1 MANKPWDEGSMVAA
15 GVKQIWV
22 EFQLYVWLLLQLEAS
37 VWSLRASFFS
47 LKKWKSWYLS
57 PRDVLRAK
65 WNNVCQVP
73 RSTPWFTVADHME
86 YLSPFPFSLSL
97 GVFCD
102 FPIKRPLCL
111 SLFCFK
117 VKCPKPSF
125 GVLFWQAPVQPWL
138 LSSEDG
144 PLVGVLFTASHRP
157 ESHYLSLEDV
167 SPWWINSPW
176 AILPWSIKQQSRAI
190 VRNRLNNGWK
200 GPTRGLAC
208 SWYSECAWTFFV
220 ETQHPSTLPPTSD
233 LSWIYANSFLDAKV
247 SLYIY
252 WSYI

>member
-57 PRDVLRAK
+57 PRAVLRAK

-117 VKCPKPSF
+117 VKCPKTFIWCSF
-125 GVLFWQAPVQPWL
+125 LTNSSPALVTLFRRWTSCRCPVQSITQTWVTL
-138 LSSEDG
+138 LQLRRCVTLMNQFSLSNTS
-144 PLVGVLFTASHRP
+144 LIHKTA
-157 ESHYLSLEDV
+157 
-167 SPWWINSPW
+167 
-176 AILPWSIKQQSRAI
+176 IKGYCEEQT
-190 VRNRLNNGWK
+190 K
-200 GPTRGLAC
+200 
-208 SWYSECAWTFFV
+208 
-220 ETQHPSTLPPTSD
+220 
-233 LSWIYANSFLDAKV
+233 
-247 SLYIY
+247 
-252 WSYI
+252 